1 MKVME
6 IGADWDFEHIRLAE
20 RPDPR
25 PGQGQVLLRMKAA
38 SLNYRDA
45 LMVRRGY
52 GNQSGSLP
60 LIPISDGVGEVIEL
74 GPGVDRVAVGQRV
87 CPLMNQH
94 WLHGP
99 FRDGL
104 WRGHLGGPLDGVMR
118 EFMVLDQEALVPVP
132 DHLSDIEAATLP
144 CAGIT
149 AWSAIVEAGRI
160 KAGDQVL
167 VQGTGGV
174 SLFALQ
180 FAKAQGAT
188 VIATS
193 SSEDKLARL
202 TELGAD
208 AVINY
213 RTTADWGKAAAKL
226 TDGRGVD
233 LVVETGGAQTIG
245 QSIRALRANGTI
257 ALVGNV
263 TGSLA
268 EINLPHVFMKSA
280 RLIGVVVGNR
290 DAFEA
295 MVRAI
300 AQHQIAPVVDPKVY
314 GFEELRAAL
323 EALPLGRHIGKIALR
338 F

>member
-1 MKVME
+1 MRVME
-6 IGADWDFEHIRLAE
+6 IGEDWDFEHIRLAE

-25 PGQGQVLLRMKAA
+25 PGPGQVLMRMSAA

-52 GNQSGSLP
+52 GRQSGSLP
-60 LIPISDGVGEVIEL
+60 LIPLSDGVGEVIGL
-74 GPGVDRVAVGQRV
+74 GEGAERVAIGQRV
-87 CPLMNQH
+87 CPTMNQH

-104 WRGHLGGPLDGVMR
+104 WHGYLGGPLDGVMR
-118 EFMVLDQEALVPVP
+118 ELMVLDQEALVPVP
-132 DHLSDIEAATLP
+132 DHLSDLQAATLP
-144 CAGIT
+144 CAGVT
-149 AWSAIVEAGRI
+149 AWRAIVEAGGV
-160 KAGDQVL
+160 KAGDRVL

-180 FAKAQGAT
+180 FAKAQGAQ

-193 SSEDKLARL
+193 SSDEKLARL
-202 TELGAD
+202 KDLGAD
-208 AVINY
+208 ALINY
-213 RTTADWGKAAAKL
+213 RDKPDWGRLAAEL
-226 TDGRGVD
+226 SDGGVD
-233 LVVETGGAQTIG
+233 LVVEVGGAQTIA
-245 QSIRALRANGTI
+245 QSLRALRANGTI

-268 EINLPHVFMKSA
+268 ELNLPHVFMKSA
-280 RLIGVVVGNR
+280 RLIGVVLGNR

-300 AQHQIAPVVDPKVY
+300 ALHRIKPVVDSKVY
-314 GFEELRAAL
+314 GFEELRSAL
-323 EALPLGRHIGKIALR
+323 EALPQGRHFGKVCIG